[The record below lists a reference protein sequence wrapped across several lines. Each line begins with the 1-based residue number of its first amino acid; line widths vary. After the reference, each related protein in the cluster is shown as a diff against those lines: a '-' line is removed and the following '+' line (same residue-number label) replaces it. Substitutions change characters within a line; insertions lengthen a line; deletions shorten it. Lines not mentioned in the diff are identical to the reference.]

1 MNLLKNK
8 QREQAGIFTGDYFLY
23 WGGATSSKDVF
34 FKKAKRILNKIID
47 GILILFGLFGIL
59 NFFYQVYLSGARNF
73 FHHSF
78 WFTPNSHL
86 LFFFLSLLGLLYF
99 ASRITREAHFFE
111 NPLKISVEERFEMK
125 TALLGELKNYK
136 KVDIA
141 RSFSLHSEEALE
153 EAILLA
159 KKNKSAVSAE
169 YLFLTLLKKP
179 KMKILFGRLGIPI
192 EKIKERV
199 LCHEPHKE
207 AKGGLD
213 ASVLQILLNGYI
225 TAALHKNKKARSNI
239 LCLEAVKASPIL
251 KEILYDFNINEEKL
265 DNVVK
270 WVEIQDKLR
279 ARYAEFRRASVF
291 RPRGKMNRAM
301 TAVQTPVLDRF
312 SEDITFFARRGAID
326 FCIGREESFKN
337 IFRIIESKS
346 RGVVLVGERG
356 VGKSAII
363 DGVAEL
369 MIKEDVPKQFQDK
382 RLIQLSLS
390 EILGGA
396 TGEEA
401 GKKLMAVMTD
411 VANSGNIVLDIPNL
425 EYFLSGDG
433 ISLAALLAEE
443 LNKVRVPVL
452 ASTTPEGYKRVVEE
466 TALSGIFERVEVLEP
481 DKNLAIQILEAE
493 SSQIE
498 YQTGVYFSYDA
509 IASAVNLSD
518 KYLHDRYLPEKA
530 VAIIKETA
538 LAVKSARGTNSLV
551 NQEDIAKIVSEKSK
565 IPVSALTESEKEKLL
580 KLEEVIHERIIG
592 QEEAVDAVSRALR
605 RARAGM
611 ESGKRPIA
619 NFLFLGPTG
628 VGKTELA
635 KTIAEVY
642 FGNENAMVRLDMSE
656 YQEKQ
661 SVYRMIGKEGESGYL
676 TEAIRK
682 SPYALLLLDELEKAH
697 PDILNLF
704 LQVMEDGRLT
714 DGKGKTLDFTN
725 IILVAT
731 SNAGSSF
738 IAQEIKKGTKVPQI
752 KEALVE
758 EKLGQY
764 FRPEFLNR
772 FDGVIVFRPL
782 REDEIIRIAGLLIKK
797 IAKKIETKGIELIIE
812 EKALKAVAKLG
823 FDPKFGAR
831 PLRRVIAREIED
843 RLANML
849 LGGKVKRRDKIVFHS
864 LSDIEMISGKQ
875 L

>member
-1 MNLLKNK
+1 MNLLKDK
-8 QREQAGIFTGDYFLY
+8 QRGRAGIFTGDYFLY
-23 WGGATSSKDVF
+23 WGGAMTAKDVPI
-34 FKKAKRILNKIID
+34 KKIKRLWNKFID
-47 GILILFGLFGIL
+47 AALILFGLFGIL
-59 NFFYQVYLSGARNF
+59 NLFYQVYLSGARGF
-73 FHHSF
+73 FHRSF
-78 WFTPNSHL
+78 WLTPNIHL
-86 LFFFLSLLGLLYF
+86 LIFFLALFGLLYF
-99 ASRITREAHFFE
+99 ASRITRAAHFFE
-111 NPLKISVEERFEMK
+111 NPLKISAGEKFEIK
-125 TALLGELKNYK
+125 TALPEELKNYK
-136 KVDIA
+136 QIDVA

-153 EAILLA
+153 EAIMLA
-159 KKNKSAVSAE
+159 KKEKSAVLPE
-169 YLFLTLLKKP
+169 YLFLTLLNKP

-192 EKIKERV
+192 KSIKDRV
-199 LCHEPHKE
+199 LRHLSHKE
-207 AKGGLD
+207 GRGGLD
-213 ASVLQILLNGYI
+213 VSVLQILLNTYI

-239 LCLEAVKASPIL
+239 LCLEVVKASAIL
-251 KEILYDFNINEEKL
+251 KEILYDLNINEEKL
-265 DNVVK
+265 ENVVK

-279 ARYAEFRRASVF
+279 ARYAEFKQASVF

-369 MIKEDVPKQFQDK
+369 MIKEDVPKDFQDK
-382 RLIQLSLS
+382 RLIRLSLS

-411 VANSGNIVLDIPNL
+411 VANSGSIVLDIPNL

-466 TALSGIFERVEVLEP
+466 TALSGIFERVEVPEP

-493 SSQIE
+493 SAQIE

-509 IASAVNLSD
+509 LAAAVNLSD

-530 VAIIKETA
+530 VAIIKEA
-538 LAVKSARGTNSLV
+538 GLAVKSARGVNSLV

-565 IPVSALTESEKEKLL
+565 IPVSALTEGEKEKLL
-580 KLEEVIHERIIG
+580 KLEEVIHNRIIG

-642 FGNENAMVRLDMSE
+642 FGNEEAMVRLDMSE

-714 DGKGKTLDFTN
+714 DGKGKTIDFTN

-731 SNAGSSF
+731 SNAGSDF
-738 IAQEIKKGTKVPQI
+738 IAREIKAGTKALQI
-752 KEALVE
+752 KEMLVD
-758 EKLGQY
+758 EKLSQY

-772 FDGVIVFRPL
+772 FDGVVVFRPL
-782 REDEIIRIAGLLIKK
+782 HEDEIVKIAGLLIIK
-797 IAKKIETKGIELIIE
+797 IAKKMETKGIELVVE
-812 EKALKAVAKLG
+812 EKALKELAKLG

-849 LGGKVKRRDKIVFHS
+849 LGGKVKRRDKIIFHS
-864 LSDIEMISGKQ
+864 LSDIEIEQGRKI
-875 L
+875 